1 MPLLAGARRTASAS
15 RGPRVMVVSESP
27 MLRLAMGRELSP
39 SFEVVTALGA
49 ASADRR
55 LDVGVALDAMVVDL
69 DAPEQSGVPEFLA
82 RLVAERDFGGP
93 RILVSSRFRPEMAAA
108 FSGSCLTHFALAR
121 PWRPGS
127 LRALMSS
134 VLGTTTPLRAAGAR

>member
-1 MPLLAGARRTASAS
+1 MLGRSRRAAS

-27 MLRLAMGRELSP
+27 LLRLAMGRELSP
-39 SFEVVTALGA
+39 AFEVVTALGA
-49 ASADRR
+49 PSADRR
-55 LDVGVALDAMVVDL
+55 LDVGVSMDALVVDL
-69 DAPEQSGVPEFLA
+69 DAPERSGVPEFLA

-121 PWRPGS
+121 PWRPGA
-127 LRALMSS
+127 LRALVSS
-134 VLGTTTPLRAAGAR
+134 VLGTSTSLRAVGTR